1 MVLYCND
8 RDQVENCSILLKP
21 IDGLLELVFWFE
33 RFEQY
38 KNLIQEERLASEKT
52 A

>member
-1 MVLYCND
+1 MTAIRWKN
-8 RDQVENCSILLKP
+8 RSILLML
-21 IDGLLELVFWFE
+21 IDGLLELLFWFE

-38 KNLIQEERLASEKT
+38 KNLIQEERLASKRT